1 MIFGGYPYSIGD
13 KMNRTAIVCIAAVLV
28 VFGFFALTHNND
40 TTTSDDFTGNFV
52 EEEPIQDSLG
62 KVSASSDLSLYY
74 NNDLSI
80 YGYFLD
86 DVFRGMAYYNDAD
99 IDGTI
104 KLNLSKVKW
113 DKNYTPGYSNHVNN
127 VSYAKKHFLK
137 DVKRDYKNDDVT
149 ISARLEFTDKHG
161 KSVDLSDL
169 SCYDAKSDKKPMKI
183 SLKGDT
189 LTIKVKHKFKTN
201 ETPIFND
208 VPYEGAL
215 AEEPSDFDK
224 AYKAKLSVSFEN
236 DDYEYTLKSTLKDD
250 NFYIIHT

>member
-1 MIFGGYPYSIGD
+1 MIIGD
-13 KMNRTAIVCIAAVLV
+13 KMNKTALVCIAAILV
-28 VFGFFALTHNND
+28 VFVGFVAFTHNND
-40 TTTSDDFTGNFV
+40 TTTTEDFTSNFV
-52 EEEPIQDSLG
+52 EEEPVQDSLG
-62 KVSASSDLSLYY
+62 KVSASSDLALYY

-80 YGYFLD
+80 YGYYLN
-86 DVFRGMAYYNDAD
+86 DVFQGMAYYNDAD

-104 KLNLSKVKW
+104 KLNLSNVKW
-113 DKNYTPGYSNHVNN
+113 DKNYTPSYSNHVNN

-137 DVKRDYKNDDVT
+137 DVKRDYKNDNVT
-149 ISARLEFTDKHG
+149 ISAYLEFTDKDG

-169 SCYDAKSDKKPMKI
+169 SCYNAKNDKKPMKI

-189 LTIKVKHKFKTN
+189 LTIKVNHKFKTN

-215 AEEPSDFDK
+215 AKEPSDFDK
-224 AYKAKLSVSFEN
+224 TYKAKLRVSFKN
-236 DDYEYTLKSTLKDD
+236 DNYEYTVKSTLKDD